1 MKNLWKMKNKIPE
14 MVVHMY
20 FLSLI
25 YGLITS
31 IRNKL
36 YDFNILKAKKVDG
49 VKIICVGNITAGGTG
64 KTPAVQ

>member
-1 MKNLWKMKNKIPE
+1 MKNLWKMRNKIPG
-14 MVVHMY
+14 MVVLMY

-25 YGLITS
+25 YGLITG

-36 YDFNILKAKKVDG
+36 YDFNILKAKKVENTT
-49 VKIICVGNITAGGTG
+49 IICVGNITAGGTG